1 MVFFRFIKARQL
13 TLRSLLQKFFQKI
26 VAKLSMV
33 VNIFMR
39 SPQILVFFIPQLF
52 SLIGCF
58 NFMHKTLLIHLI
70 YISQSYLPLLVLR
83 IIFTRKSD
91 SIELDRKRNIRKNVF
106 SSQLAKCLNQT
117 VVVLITYLVSI
128 HTKSTHIRSRIG
140 SSIESLKTPQIL
152 IYYQVLI
159 AFSEQ
164 GDVCQSMKRNSQSF
178 ISWEIKI
185 GIKRSVDVMLPVKMN
200 WICSCVLWIYQ

>member
-1 MVFFRFIKARQL
+1 
-13 TLRSLLQKFFQKI
+13 
-26 VAKLSMV
+26 MV

-200 WICSCVLWIYQ
+200 

>member
-52 SLIGCF
+52 SLIDCF
-58 NFMHKTLLIHLI
+58 NFMHKTLLIHLV

-91 SIELDRKRNIRKNVF
+91 SIELDRKRNIRKNVI

-128 HTKSTHIRSRIG
+128 HTKSTHVRSRIG
-140 SSIESLKTPQIL
+140 SSIESLKTAQIL

-178 ISWEIKI
+178 ISRQIKI
-185 GIKRSVDVMLPVKMN
+185 GIKRSVDVMLPVKMD
-200 WICSCVLWIYQ
+200 

>member
-52 SLIGCF
+52 SLIDCF

-178 ISWEIKI
+178 ISRQIKI
-185 GIKRSVDVMLPVKMN
+185 GIKRSVDVMLPVKMD
-200 WICSCVLWIYQ
+200 